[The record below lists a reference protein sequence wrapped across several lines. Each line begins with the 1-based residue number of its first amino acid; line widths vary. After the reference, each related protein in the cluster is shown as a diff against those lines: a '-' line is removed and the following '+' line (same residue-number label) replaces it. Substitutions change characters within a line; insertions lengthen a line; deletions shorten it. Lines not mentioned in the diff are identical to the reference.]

1 MRRMES
7 VRGVIVVAEDEGRV
21 AQVMTTR
28 LGSDGHEVHWVRT
41 ARDVRTEL
49 RERPCDL
56 LLLDISLETDGLELL
71 QALRFAPEAPRGGIV
86 MLADREDVSSQE
98 RAQQLGAAAVL
109 SKPLDLAGLSATV
122 RDLLE
127 CM

>member
-7 VRGVIVVAEDEGRV
+7 VRGVILVAEAENRI
-21 AQVMTTR
+21 AQVVTRR

-41 ARDVRTEL
+41 ARDARAEL
-49 RERPCDL
+49 GQRACDL
-56 LLLDISLETDGLELL
+56 LLLDVTLESDGLELL
-71 QALRFAPEAPRGGIV
+71 QALRFSPHAPRGGIV
-86 MLADREDVSSQE
+86 MLAEREDVSSQE

-109 SKPLDLAGLSATV
+109 RKPLDPAGLSATV

>member
-1 MRRMES
+1 MES
-7 VRGVIVVAEDEGRV
+7 VRGVIVVAEDEGRI
-21 AQVMTTR
+21 AQGVTSR

-41 ARDVRTEL
+41 ARDVRTQL
-49 RERPCDL
+49 SERPCDL
-56 LLLDISLETDGLELL
+56 LLLDVSLETDGLELL
-71 QALRFAPEAPRGGIV
+71 QALRFSPQAPRGGIV
-86 MLADREDVSSQE
+86 MLVAREDVNSHE

-122 RDLLE
+122 RELLE

>member
-1 MRRMES
+1 MLRMES
-7 VRGVIVVAEDEGRV
+7 VRGVIVIAEDEGRI
-21 AQVMTTR
+21 AQSVTSR

-49 RERPCDL
+49 SERPCDL
-56 LLLDISLETDGLELL
+56 LLLDVSLETDGLELL
-71 QALRFAPEAPRGGIV
+71 QALRFSPQAPRGGIV
-86 MLADREDVSSQE
+86 MLAEHDDVNSQE

>member
-1 MRRMES
+1 MEK
-7 VRGVIVVAEDEGRV
+7 VRGVILVAEDESRV
-21 AQVMTTR
+21 AQVVTSR

-41 ARDVRTEL
+41 ARDVRVEL
-49 RERPCDL
+49 GHRPCDL
-56 LLLDISLETDGLELL
+56 LLLDVSLDTDGLELL
-71 QALRFAPEAPRGGIV
+71 QALRFSPQAPRGGIV
-86 MLADREDVSSQE
+86 MLTERGDVSSRE

>member
-1 MRRMES
+1 
-7 VRGVIVVAEDEGRV
+7 
-21 AQVMTTR
+21 
-28 LGSDGHEVHWVRT
+28 VRT
-41 ARDVRTEL
+41 ARDVRAEL
-49 RERPCDL
+49 RERACDL
-56 LLLDISLETDGLELL
+56 LLLDVSLETDGLELL
-71 QALRFAPEAPRGGIV
+71 QALRFSPQAPRGGIV
-86 MLADREDVSSQE
+86 MLADREDVTSQE

>member
-1 MRRMES
+1 MES

-21 AQVMTTR
+21 AQSVTSR

-49 RERPCDL
+49 LERPCDL
-56 LLLDISLETDGLELL
+56 LLLDVSLDETDGLELL
-71 QALRFAPEAPRGGIV
+71 QALRFSPQAPRGGIV
-86 MLADREDVSSQE
+86 MLAERDDVSSQE
-98 RAQQLGAAAVL
+98 RAQQLGAAVVL

-122 RDLLE
+122 RELLE

>member
-1 MRRMES
+1 
-7 VRGVIVVAEDEGRV
+7 
-21 AQVMTTR
+21 
-28 LGSDGHEVHWVRT
+28 
-41 ARDVRTEL
+41 
-49 RERPCDL
+49 
-56 LLLDISLETDGLELL
+56 
-71 QALRFAPEAPRGGIV
+71 
-86 MLADREDVSSQE
+86 MLADREDISSQE